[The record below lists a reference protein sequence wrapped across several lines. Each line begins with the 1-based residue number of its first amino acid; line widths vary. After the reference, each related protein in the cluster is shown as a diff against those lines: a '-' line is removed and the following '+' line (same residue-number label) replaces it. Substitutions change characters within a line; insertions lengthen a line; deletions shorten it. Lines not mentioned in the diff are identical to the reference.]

1 MDTVRLNQA
10 YLPVFRD
17 GTVCARSVNAV
28 AHPENTINEAGLS
41 GLAILE
47 HKLKLSQ
54 NHVPISTP
62 GSPVLDNFPAGQ
74 VKHIM
79 QGIIVGEAGLV
90 LSVGDVSP
98 VGAREDVRPGLYWAA
113 AQDAAQESRDQRR
126 PALPRLAPPK
136 CQAQDKIFLDSK
148 IGCP

>member
-47 HKLKLSQ
+47 H
-54 NHVPISTP
+54 
-62 GSPVLDNFPAGQ
+62 NFPAGQ

-126 PALPRLAPPK
+126 PALPRLALPK